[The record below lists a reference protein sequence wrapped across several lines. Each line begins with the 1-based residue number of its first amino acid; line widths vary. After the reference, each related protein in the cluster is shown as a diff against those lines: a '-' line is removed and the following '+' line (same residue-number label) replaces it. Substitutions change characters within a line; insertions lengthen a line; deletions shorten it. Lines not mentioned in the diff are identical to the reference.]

1 VSAGKRRLK
10 SALALPDLQY
20 IEHLRTTG
28 YGDITLGRVED
39 HPCVATAAAEDQHLA
54 TLVRRKG
61 ESLAQ
66 LLVRL
71 DRAIERAYEH
81 QIYTNEVYDKPT

>member
-1 VSAGKRRLK
+1 MSAEKRSLK
-10 SALALPDLQY
+10 QAQPLPELKY
-20 IEHLRTTG
+20 IEHLLKTG

-39 HPCVATAAAEDQHLA
+39 HPCVATAADEDQQLA
-54 TLVRRKG
+54 MLVRRKG

-71 DRAIERAYEH
+71 DRAIEGAYEH
-81 QIYTNEVYDKPT
+81 QICINEVYDKRT

>member
-1 VSAGKRRLK
+1 MPADKRSLK
-10 SALALPDLQY
+10 PAPALPELKY
-20 IEHLRTTG
+20 IEDLLTTG

-39 HPCVATAAAEDQHLA
+39 HPCVATAADEDQQIA
-54 TLVRRKG
+54 MLVRRKG

-71 DRAIERAYEH
+71 DHAIEGAYEH
-81 QIYTNEVYDKPT
+81 QIYINEVYDRRK